1 MTMKESMDAFD
12 IMAAVNELKEFEG
25 EYIKKIYQKNDEIF
39 IKLKKDIFIKN
50 GKWICITKHRE
61 EIERPSTFAM
71 VLRKYLGNGKI
82 KKIYQYDFDRIVIIE
97 VAKERIYRLVIE
109 LIPNGNVILV
119 DENDIIIN
127 ALLQQK
133 WAHRIIKPNMQYV
146 FPPSKKNPFGLSFEG
161 FKEIFKEKDVVRA
174 IVKNL
179 GIGGKWAEEI
189 CSIAG
194 IDKKTPVDKLNKK
207 QIKKLYDAM
216 QNILE
221 KFRKND
227 IQPVII
233 DNIDVLP
240 FPISKYEKM
249 SVKKFSSM
257 NEALD
262 EFYFNFLSKK
272 SKEEIMAMEE
282 KERIIRQINQQEE
295 AIKKF
300 IEMEKK
306 FKKEADAI
314 FSNFE
319 KVDEAI
325 KKRDFIEVNYPK
337 AVIEVNYK
345 NEKLNIEI
353 NVNKSAIEN
362 AQEKYDASKKLREK
376 IEGARIAI
384 KKSRKMEVEADKTK
398 IKKSKEKKF
407 WFENYRWFISSEG
420 NLVIGGKDAKS
431 NEKVVKKYMKDDDI
445 YVHADV
451 HGAAS
456 CIVKAVDIEGNKM
469 DIKEKTLMEA
479 CQFAVVYS
487 KAWKQF
493 AFASAYWVYPQQVSK
508 RAESGEFIPKGAFI
522 IRGKRNYIKCK
533 MEFGIGI
540 VEIKGIEKVMA
551 APPEAIKKH
560 AKKWI
565 IFEPGEEDKNSFA
578 KKIAN
583 AFEMPIESILSALP
597 SGGFRKKEENI

>member
-12 IMAAVNELKEFEG
+12 IMAVVNELKEFEG

-61 EIERPSTFAM
+61 EMEYPPTFAM
-71 VLRKYLGNGKI
+71 VLRKYLGNGII
-82 KKIYQYDFDRIVIIE
+82 KKIYQYDFDRIIIIE
-97 VAKERIYRLVIE
+97 VAKEKIYRLIIE

-119 DENDIIIN
+119 DENNIIIN
-127 ALLQQK
+127 SLFQQK
-133 WAHRIIKPNMQYV
+133 WSRRIIKPNREYV
-146 FPPSKKNPFGLSFEG
+146 FPPSKKNPFELSFEE
-161 FKEIFKEKDVVRA
+161 FKEIFKEKDAVRA

-189 CSIAG
+189 CSMAG
-194 IDKKTPVDKLNKK
+194 IDKKTPVDKLDEEK
-207 QIKKLYDAM
+207 IKKLYDSM

-233 DNIDVLP
+233 DSIDILP

-249 SVKKFSSM
+249 PVKKFSSM

-262 EFYFNFLSKK
+262 EFYFNFLFKK
-272 SKEEIMAMEE
+272 DEETEEE
-282 KERIIRQINQQEE
+282 KGRIIRQINQQKE

-306 FKKEADAI
+306 FRKEADAI

-319 KVDEAI
+319 KVDDAI
-325 KKRDFIEVNYPK
+325 KKRDFVEFNYPK
-337 AVIEVNYK
+337 AVIELSHG
-345 NEKLNIEI
+345 NEKLSVEI
-353 NVNKSAIEN
+353 DINKSAIEN

-376 IEGARIAI
+376 IERAKIAI
-384 KKSRKMEVEADKTK
+384 EKSRKMAGEVNKTK
-398 IKKSKEKKF
+398 IKKSREKKF

-431 NEKVVKKYMKDDDI
+431 NEKIVKKYMKDDDI

-451 HGAAS
+451 HGAPS
-456 CIVKAVDIEGNKM
+456 CIIKARDIEGNKLG
-469 DIKEKTLMEA
+469 IKEKTLNEA

-508 RAESGEFIPKGAFI
+508 KAESGEFIPKGAFI
-522 IRGKRNYIKCK
+522 IRGKRNYMKCK

-540 VEIKGIEKVMA
+540 VEIKGAKKVMA
-551 APPEAIKKH
+551 APPEAIKKY
-560 AKKWI
+560 AERWI
-565 IFEPGEEDKNSFA
+565 IFEPGEEDKNNFA

-583 AFEMPIESILSALP
+583 AFKMPVSSVLSALP
-597 SGGFRKKEENI
+597 SGGFRKKEEK